1 MTLRKLPGSGGA
13 RLPRSMAG
21 LSLIELMVSITI
33 GLIILTAVSLVFVNA
48 SSSRAE
54 IERTSRQIENGRYA
68 IDLLSDDLRVAG
80 FYGELSVSSL
90 TATGTPAVINPPTAP
105 IDPCSTTAADWNNAI
120 PLHLQGY
127 DAGATSTDTVAVD
140 VLYAATSPAC
150 LPSSLN
156 FQPGTDVLVL
166 RRARTCLAGVGGC
179 DAAASG
185 KPYIQVSLCAT
196 ETASHVLGLQGTA
209 TFNLTKK
216 DCSTA
221 ADKRQYYVNIYY
233 VSADNGAG
241 STTPT
246 LNRLEFT
253 GSAWTK
259 SPLVEG
265 IEQFNVQYGLDTDGD
280 GAPDVYVDNPND
292 YPSGCSAACRA
303 TNWFNVVTVKLY
315 VLARNLDS
323 TPGYTDTKSYQLGG
337 LAYTP
342 ATADQKYRRHVY
354 TALVRV
360 SNPANRRD
368 TP

>member
-1 MTLRKLPGSGGA
+1 MIARKPAHSGTV

-21 LSLIELMVSITI
+21 MSLIELMVSITL

-68 IDLLSDDLRVAG
+68 IDLLSDDLRLAG
-80 FYGELSVSSL
+80 FYGELSIGSL
-90 TATGTPAVINPPTAP
+90 CPTCTPPITNPPAALV
-105 IDPCSTTAADWNNAI
+105 DPCSTTAADWNSAI

-127 DAGATSTDTVAVD
+127 DNNTSD
-140 VLYAATSPAC
+140 VLAPPASC
-150 LPSSLN
+150 LPSSLS
-156 FQPGTDVLVL
+156 FQPGTDILVV
-166 RRARTCLAGVGGC
+166 RRVRTCLAGVAGC
-179 DAAASG
+179 DAAVSG

-196 ETASHVLGLQGTA
+196 ETTSHVLGLQGTA

-216 DCSTA
+216 DCTTA
-221 ADKRQYYVNIYY
+221 ADKRQYYVNVYY
-233 VSADNGAG
+233 VSTDNGAG

-253 GSAWTK
+253 GAGWTT
-259 SPLVEG
+259 SRLVEG
-265 IEQFNVQYGLDTDGD
+265 IEQFNVEYGIDTDGD
-280 GAPDVYVDNPND
+280 GAPDVYVANPND
-292 YPSGCSAACRA
+292 YPAGCSATCRA

-323 TPGYTDTKSYQLGG
+323 TPGYSDVKSYQLGS

-342 ATADQKYRRHVY
+342 ASADQKYRRHVY